1 MLKFQEGNSLLAEEK
16 ERFFSCNNHSA
27 PSSCAWIS
35 LLPFFG
41 DLCCC
46 QWVSKRLLSFSLSS
60 PTTSWSW
67 NNKGIGRRVVM
78 VMIMI
83 KKKKKK
89 REWVWLTSQIWET
102 GRSTKGVSWLGVS
115 MTTSWEP
122 KAGRRHSPNT
132 VPSPTAEPQGKS
144 WDTAG
149 NLLTMTRTRQSEAF
163 GSPPSLTAK
172 VSGPVP
178 SSNPGQNA
186 QGPCLTSSSLLLG
199 VLLKSDG
206 LLPLLSEMITHL
218 CTSGSLLSSAILLPK
233 FWTNFSSAKK
243 LFFCYPIPKN
253 WRWMY
258 NNLVPKYRE

>member
-16 ERFFSCNNHSA
+16 ERLFSCNNHSA

-218 CTSGSLLSSAILLPK
+218 CTSGSLLSSAILPSEILDQFFVCEEAILLLP
-233 FWTNFSSAKK
+233 NS
-243 LFFCYPIPKN
+243 
-253 WRWMY
+253 
-258 NNLVPKYRE
+258 